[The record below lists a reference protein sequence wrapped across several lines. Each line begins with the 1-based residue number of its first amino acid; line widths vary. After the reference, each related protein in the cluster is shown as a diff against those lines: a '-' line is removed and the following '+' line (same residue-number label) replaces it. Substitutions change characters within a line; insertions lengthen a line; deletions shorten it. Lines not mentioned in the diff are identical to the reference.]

1 MEYTIDGTNALFE
14 AGKEGWIL
22 KQLNGRPVT
31 LALPR
36 RLPDGG
42 ELREIAAK
50 ALLGQTQLT
59 SLTIP
64 DSVIKI
70 GDWAMAGCRSLNEVH
85 MPECILGKGVFRD
98 CAALVHLYVGEAH
111 DTSALLAEAARQ
123 DAAYLLQAGSIGST
137 EWYAAWDRWLKTFL
151 EETDQEGY
159 TGQVP
164 CGEEDYWNFDVAA
177 YESARRMEKAQR
189 SLLRLKNPAFL
200 GEDFR
205 EELRKYIRGHSA
217 GSPLGNEAWQL
228 ILTRH
233 AEEEDWY
240 AAFAEAGGLDLEDPE
255 TLIADIPDSFAAMK
269 SFFLRFIAD
278 HRTADPLWDKLE
290 I

>member
-1 MEYTIDGTNALFE
+1 MEYSIYGTNAQFE
-14 AGKEGWIL
+14 TGTDGWIL
-22 KQLNGRPVT
+22 KRIEGSPVT
-31 LALPR
+31 MSLPR
-36 RLPDGG
+36 QLPDGR

-50 ALLGQTQLT
+50 ALLGQTRLS

-64 DSVIKI
+64 ESVKKI

-85 MPECILGKGVFRD
+85 MPDCVLGKGVFRD
-98 CAALVHLYVGEAH
+98 CPALMHLYIDERK
-111 DTSALLAEAARQ
+111 DTAALLAEAAKQ
-123 DAAYLLQAGSIGST
+123 DAAYLLQAGLTGSA

-189 SLLRLKNPAFL
+189 CLLRLKNPAFL
-200 GEDFR
+200 DAVFR
-205 EELRKYIRGHSA
+205 EELRAYISSHSA
-217 GSPLGNEAWQL
+217 GSPSGNEAWQL

-255 TLIADIPDSFAAMK
+255 KLIADIPDSFAAMK
-269 SFFLRFIAD
+269 SFFLRYIAV
-278 HRTADPLWDKLE
+278 RKATDPIWDRLGL
-290 I
+290 